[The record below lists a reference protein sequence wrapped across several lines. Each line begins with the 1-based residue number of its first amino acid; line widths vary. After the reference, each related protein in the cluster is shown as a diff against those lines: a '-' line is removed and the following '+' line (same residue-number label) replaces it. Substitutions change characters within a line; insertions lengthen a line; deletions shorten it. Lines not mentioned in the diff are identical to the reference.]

1 MVSAATLRTGDNDR
15 DQLLARIESL
25 ESSLAEAQAT
35 LNAIGSGEVDALIV
49 GDKLFVLE
57 GVEAATNRFRGEVMA
72 QLDDA
77 IIAADNELRVTY
89 FNAAAERQYG
99 VKASEALGRPLR
111 AIYTYRWLNPDDRNR
126 CRDALDSGG
135 TWRGS
140 NTHVKRSGEE
150 IHVES
155 SVKVMRDASGSK
167 SGVLAVIR
175 DVSARVDAER
185 EYSAQRTASELALRE
200 ADRHKDEFLATL
212 AHELRNPMAP
222 IANALQ
228 IMQLTRDAAAVEN
241 ARGIIGR
248 QLQQMVHLVDDLM
261 DVSRIRQ
268 GKFELR
274 REHVDVVRAIE
285 AAVETSRPLIVA
297 GRHALSVHLPPP
309 SELVVNAD
317 LTRLCQIVGN
327 LLNNAAKFT
336 PEGGQIELH
345 AERDGSD
352 AKIRVRDSGIGIAAS
367 KMPRIFDMFSQ
378 IERPLERTYG
388 GLGIGLSLVK
398 RLVEMH
404 GGTVT
409 AHSEGGDRGC
419 EFVVRLPLAV
429 NGPEHVQPKS
439 ELPAHAQQST
449 ALQVLVADD
458 NVDNAQSMAQM
469 LQILGY
475 RTVTVNDGAQA
486 CRMAEVE
493 RPDAAV
499 VDIGM
504 PEMNGLDVARWIRA
518 KPWGQGMLMVALS
531 GWGQESDRRASL
543 DAGFD
548 HHFVKPLEIEA
559 LTRLLSQRA

>member
-1 MVSAATLRTGDNDR
+1 MVSAATLRNDENDR
-15 DQLLARIESL
+15 DRLLARIESL
-25 ESSLAEAQAT
+25 ESRLAEAHAT
-35 LNAIGSGEVDALIV
+35 LDAIGSGEVDALVV

-57 GVEAATNRFRGEVMA
+57 GVEAATNRFRGEVME

-77 IIAADNELRVTY
+77 VLAADTELRITY

-111 AIYTYRWLNPDDRNR
+111 EIYTYRWLNAEDKDR
-126 CRDALDSGG
+126 CRDALDSVG

-140 NTHVKRSGEE
+140 NLHVKKSGEE

-155 SVKVMRDASGSK
+155 SVKVMRDASGAK
-167 SGVLAVIR
+167 SGFLAVIR

-185 EYSAQRTASELALRE
+185 VYSAQRAASELALRE

-228 IMQLTRDAAAVEN
+228 IMQLTRDAAVVDN

-274 REHVDVVRAIE
+274 RADVDVTRALE
-285 AAVETSRPLIVA
+285 TAVETSRPWITA
-297 GRHALSVHLPPP
+297 GRHTLSVHLPPP
-309 SELVVNAD
+309 GELVVHAD

-336 PEGGQIELH
+336 PEGGRIELI
-345 AERDGSD
+345 AERDGTD
-352 AKIRVRDSGIGIAAS
+352 AIIRVRDTGIGIEAP
-367 KMPRIFDMFSQ
+367 KMPGIFDMFAQ
-378 IERPLERTYG
+378 IERPLQRSHG
-388 GLGIGLSLVK
+388 GLGIGLALVK
-398 RLVEMH
+398 RMVEMH
-404 GGTVT
+404 GGSVEARSQGAGTG
-409 AHSEGGDRGC
+409 S
-419 EFVVRLPLAV
+419 EFVVHLPLSTEV
-429 NGPEHVQPKS
+429 LQRIQPKA
-439 ELPAHAQQST
+439 ELSTPAQQAN
-449 ALQVLVADD
+449 ALRVLVADD
-458 NVDNAQSMAQM
+458 NIDNAESMSQM
-469 LQILGY
+469 LQMLGY
-475 RTVTVNDGAQA
+475 RTVTANDGAQA
-486 CRMAEVE
+486 CRLAETE

-499 VDIGM
+499 LDIGM
-504 PEMNGLDVARWIRA
+504 PEMNGLEVARWIRA
-518 KPWGQGMLMVALS
+518 QAWGKGMLMVALS
-531 GWGQESDRRASL
+531 GWGQESDRSASIG
-543 DAGFD
+543 AGFD

-559 LTRLLSQRA
+559 LTTLLSQRH